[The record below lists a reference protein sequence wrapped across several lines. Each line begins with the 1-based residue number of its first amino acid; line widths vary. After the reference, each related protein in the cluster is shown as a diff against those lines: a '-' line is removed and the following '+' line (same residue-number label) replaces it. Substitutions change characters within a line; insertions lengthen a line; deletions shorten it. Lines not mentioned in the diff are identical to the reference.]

1 MRGAL
6 LDFWLLQSQQTVD
19 IALGALR
26 AVDILRPVTP
36 LMPARDDELK
46 QIDDVVGMKVGEKD
60 RVHLGAVAAGGI
72 EALGG
77 ARAAQSMR

>member
-46 QIDDVVGMKVGEKD
+46 QIDDVVG
-60 RVHLGAVAAGGI
+60 AAIFLLSEESTFMTGQGIPVNGGI
-72 EALGG
+72 G
-77 ARAAQSMR
+77 MV